1 MDSGEQLGFQH
12 AAPSAPFD
20 FLFLALGTLS
30 GRMSRLAIFRG
41 QTDESAGATCGWCQA
56 KDFCSIPKP
65 RNLKPK
71 TRNKE
76 AQSEGTSPERWEPTA
91 VPSAKDPF
99 REDACPLTAQYLSE
113 IYRDLKEI
121 CRGLEGTHRDLRGKT
136 T

>member
-76 AQSEGTSPERWEPTA
+76 AQSEGTSPREVGADSCSFSQGSLPGRRMPLDCA
-91 VPSAKDPF
+91 VF
-99 REDACPLTAQYLSE
+99 
-113 IYRDLKEI
+113 IRDL
-121 CRGLEGTHRDLRGKT
+121 
-136 T
+136 